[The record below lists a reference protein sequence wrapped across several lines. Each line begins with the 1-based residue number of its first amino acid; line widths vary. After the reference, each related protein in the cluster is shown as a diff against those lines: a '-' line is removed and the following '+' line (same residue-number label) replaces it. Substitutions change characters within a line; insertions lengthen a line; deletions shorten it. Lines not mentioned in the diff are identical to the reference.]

1 MGTILSNVTM
11 VNMDFWLGILA
22 ILVGL
27 VSCFYG
33 YPLFRVIL
41 IFAGLIG
48 GYMIGQS
55 FVQIGPGWLA
65 LLTGISVAVI
75 LSIFAYP
82 LWSIGVFFVGGAM
95 GFLILSSIAVALNV
109 SQTTMILLGLLG
121 AGVVGLLFFLV
132 RDLFV
137 MLTTALNG
145 AVEVVYGIGLFV
157 PTLALQHGSRNLVA
171 LALVIG
177 LCSLGVAVQYN
188 LFKDRRMYSPESKK

>member
-1 MGTILSNVTM
+1 MN
-11 VNMDFWLGILA
+11 FWLGILA

-48 GYMIGQS
+48 GYMLGQS
-55 FVQIGPGWLA
+55 FVQI
-65 LLTGISVAVI
+65 
-75 LSIFAYP
+75 
-82 LWSIGVFFVGGAM
+82 
-95 GFLILSSIAVALNV
+95 
-109 SQTTMILLGLLG
+109 G

-157 PTLALQHGSRNLVA
+157 PTLALRHGSRNLVA
-171 LALVIG
+171 PALVIG
-177 LCSLGVAVQYN
+177 LCSLGVAVQYG